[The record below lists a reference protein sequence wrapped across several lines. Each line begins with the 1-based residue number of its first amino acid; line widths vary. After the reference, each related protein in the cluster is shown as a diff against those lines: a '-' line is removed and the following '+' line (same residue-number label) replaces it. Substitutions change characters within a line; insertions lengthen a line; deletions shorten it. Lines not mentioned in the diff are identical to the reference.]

1 MKNTYTLIL
10 TGMLMVAASMDALAS
25 PFFKRQGPGRS
36 PVSSMD
42 TLASSSPI
50 SQGPGPKLTA
60 APVSPH
66 IAGISGD
73 TIRVVNGITR
83 SFTVDSQEDEGLVL
97 IRPTVADLL
106 AEVQAASPDHISCQ
120 INTADGILK
129 TAGTI
134 TAGDHLT
141 ATNANGST
149 IYLLW
154 PENRALTGQLQLLQ
168 PTITAGTSKDLIL
181 QYTAGQRTPDAT
193 ISIYF
198 PAGIRITPDNTTV
211 NVIGRG
217 AVLLKGLD
225 KQSIGRTGTR
235 YSYSKVGTVDI
246 QSAAD
251 GGSIVIF
258 RHLDLRPAN
267 GPDLVLKVRN
277 VVLTATGQYPFKAM
291 YTTAAPAVLT
301 SSGTGTETAL
311 LHVVHTITDFERII
325 VNDQPFHA
333 LEKATQA
340 RFRWTTTIAADVK
353 LQQSPDSGKTW
364 TRANARVDAARG
376 TAVVTGLQPG
386 KLYQF
391 RLSSKEG
398 LSNIASHYSGRLDV
412 QHFGINGDEET
423 DHTDRINAAIR
434 YLHDI
439 GGGTLF
445 FGKGIYN
452 VRTVH
457 LQSNV
462 YLYVDKGAVIRAIK
476 GADAPEATWFSDKAY
491 RAGLSPT
498 DPGPYLDP
506 ENYLTK
512 QDVGHH
518 YFHNAMF
525 FGERLDN
532 IKIIGNGLITGNGNL
547 VTSDK
552 VMNNPPDKRA
562 DKMFSLKLCTN
573 VEIGG
578 IARDNDLWYDPEK
591 DAPYYTGKDGSKI
604 TDDSNM
610 LQIDRA
616 GHFVLLATGTDN
628 IFVHDTY
635 FGKDNQSNVRD
646 IYDFM
651 ACNQVTVRNIY
662 SRVSSDDII
671 KPGSD
676 CSLGFTRPARHYR
689 VRNVIGDTNCNLFQI
704 GSETAD
710 DIMDIC
716 VDNIY
721 VLGANKAGFSIS
733 TNDGAYVKD
742 IHLNCG
748 HTGPV
753 NQRSK
758 MFRTTAPFFISISNR
773 GRIIGAT
780 AGKYTFTEEGR
791 KRTEL
796 LVQNVNIGQVENIL
810 INGIDIAEVY
820 SGSSFGGDV
829 RWKPFDGS
837 QKRATSIIAGYQ
849 LPEPAAVEGGLN
861 FTLPDGRH
869 TGYIRNV
876 VFKDVH
882 ITDKGGNPLSDTSQ
896 RPPEL
901 GVGQY
906 NVGNLK
912 VQPAYGLWA
921 RHVEGLSIQ
930 GSSFRYEKRDSRFVL
945 YLDDVKGASISNIKV
960 IKATDALSII
970 GQNRSSGIR
979 LKNIVC
985 YQDEWGKSP
994 VTGAVGTV
1002 SSR

>member
-1 MKNTYTLIL
+1 
-10 TGMLMVAASMDALAS
+10 MDA
-25 PFFKRQGPGRS
+25 Q
-36 PVSSMD
+36 VSSSSIRPELRLIAA
-42 TLASSSPI
+42 TVSPINAWASSS
-50 SQGPGPKLTA
+50 STSPGPRLIA

-66 IAGISGD
+66 IARISGD
-73 TIRVVNGITR
+73 TIRVVNGITQ
-83 SFTVDSQEDEGLVL
+83 SFTVDSPEDEGLVL

-106 AEVQAASPDHISCQ
+106 AEVQSASPGNISYQ
-120 INTADGILK
+120 INTADGVLK
-129 TAGTI
+129 TAGII
-134 TAGDHLT
+134 TAGDRLT
-141 ATNANGST
+141 VTNAQGST
-149 IYLLW
+149 IYQLW
-154 PENRALTGQLQLLQ
+154 PENKALTGQLQLLQ
-168 PTITAGTSKDLIL
+168 PAISAGTSKDLIL

-193 ISIYF
+193 IMIYF

-217 AVLLKGLD
+217 DVLLKDLD

-235 YSYSKVGTVDI
+235 YSYSKVGSVDI

-251 GGSIVIF
+251 GGSVVIF

-301 SSGTGTETAL
+301 SSGAGTETTL
-311 LHVVHTITDFERII
+311 LNVVSGIADFERII
-325 VNDQPFHA
+325 VNDKPFHA

-340 RFRWTTTIAADVK
+340 RFRWTSTAGNVQL
-353 LQQSPDSGKTW
+353 LQSSDSGKTW
-364 TRANARVDAARG
+364 IRANARIDAASG
-376 TAVVTGLQPG
+376 TAIVTGLQPN

-391 RLSSKEG
+391 RLSTKEG
-398 LSNIASHYSGRLDV
+398 FSNIAACYSGKLDV
-412 QHFGINGDEET
+412 QYFGIHGDEET

-462 YLYVDKGAVIRAIK
+462 YLYVDKGAVVRAIK

-532 IKIIGNGLITGNGNL
+532 IRIIGNGLITGNGNL

-591 DAPYYTGKDGSKI
+591 DAPYYAGKNGSKI

-616 GHFVLLATGTDN
+616 GHFVLLATGTDT

-635 FGKDNQSNVRD
+635 FGKNNQSNVRD

-676 CSLGFTRPARHYR
+676 CALGFTRPARHYR

-710 DIMDIC
+710 DIMDVC

-733 TNDGAYVKD
+733 TNDGAHVKD

-780 AGKYTFTEEGR
+780 VGKYTFTEEGH

-861 FTLPDGRH
+861 FALPDGRH

-876 VFKDVH
+876 IFQDVH

-930 GSSFRYEKRDSRFVL
+930 ESSFRYEKRDSRFVL
-945 YLDDVKGASISNIKV
+945 YFDDVKSAGISNIKV
-960 IKATDALSII
+960 VKAADALSII
-970 GQNRSSGIR
+970 GQNRSFGIQ

-994 VTGAVGTV
+994 AMGAV